1 MSIFDVTRYS
11 GSYLSSSHAPSPI
24 KFTAVIDESVEK
36 NKINF
41 QQFSQVMDGG
51 GEGPGL
57 KSYLKFRSAW
67 HFQYVICVQRNPR
80 SYFIGKLWSIW
91 RKVRY

>member
-51 GEGPGL
+51 GGGGGAGV
-57 KSYLKFRSAW
+57 K
-67 HFQYVICVQRNPR
+67 
-80 SYFIGKLWSIW
+80 KLP
-91 RKVRY
+91 